1 MKLLTLIKLH
11 STDIPHAP
19 TRPLKHEHHNRNS
32 EDLCFSLLPLG
43 EKKTKQQTHLVN
55 NCLLD
60 LNQKLMIQKF
70 PGSRRRGET
79 FLCRYDLSLMLL
91 RSWLE
96 TTSQSTLSS
105 LEPKLHVVF
114 ICSCWSGPSAL
125 RAAAPKVKSD
135 LTVFVSLITSWWKR
149 LKILSKTWLDSKS
162 NQTPLN
168 WVRIKSHFVY
178 NAAQTLCIFKIKA
191 RTIQM

>member
-1 MKLLTLIKLH
+1 M
-11 STDIPHAP
+11 
-19 TRPLKHEHHNRNS
+19 
-32 EDLCFSLLPLG
+32 G
-43 EKKTKQQTHLVN
+43 
-55 NCLLD
+55 

-79 FLCRYDLSLMLL
+79 FLCRYDLPLMLL

-96 TTSQSTLSS
+96 TTSQLMLNSW
-105 LEPKLHVVF
+105 EPKPHVVF

-125 RAAAPKVKSD
+125 HAAAPKVKCD

-149 LKILSKTWLDSKS
+149 RKILSKTWLDSKS

-168 WVRIKSHFVY
+168 WARIKSHFVY
-178 NAAQTLCIFKIKA
+178 NAAKTLCIFKIKA
-191 RTIQM
+191 LTIQMKAL